1 MSNGRWF
8 WIVVLAALM
17 LSGAGPVSADTGDI
31 SLFGHDL
38 TVEAG
43 QHSRGNAAV
52 VAGSA
57 VIEEGGTL
65 SGDLAVIGGNAR
77 IGGTVEGD
85 VVVIGGALELEDSA
99 RLLGDVVAMGTLNR
113 HPEAVV
119 LGNVVAGAEASG
131 RVAELGNVLRGDTG
145 ALRPQGQTRET
156 STFMRGLVS
165 VLRFVGSLLAW
176 LIVGAMAVSL
186 IPGSMEHISDVMKH
200 SPVLSVAMGLLT
212 FLAAVILVPLL
223 TIIIV
228 GIPVVLVLVVALVL
242 GAVVGWIAAALL
254 LGARLLK
261 GGTHSKVEQVLLGI
275 VILTLMGRVP
285 CVGWLATLAA
295 VTWGLGAVVLT
306 RFGTSGQRIWEPFA
320 SLAGIDP
327 SASSPPSAAA
337 VPNVDLTQP
346 GAASQDANDKLEK
359 KDDTRPLKDLDE
371 DLAQYTKD

>member
-8 WIVVLAALM
+8 WIVILAALL
-17 LSGAGPVSADTGDI
+17 LSGASPVSADTGDI

-38 TVEAG
+38 TIEAG
-43 QHSRGNAAV
+43 QHSLGNAAV

-65 SGDLAVIGGNAR
+65 SGDLAVIGGSAR

-85 VVVIGGALELEDSA
+85 LVVIGGVLELEDSA
-99 RLLGDVVAMGTLNR
+99 RVLGDVVAMGTLNR
-113 HPEAVV
+113 HPEAIVR
-119 LGNVVAGAEASG
+119 GTVVAGAEASG
-131 RVAELGNVLRGDTG
+131 RIAELGNVLRGDVG
-145 ALRPQGQTRET
+145 ALRPQGQTGET

-176 LIVGAMAVSL
+176 LIVGALAVSL
-186 IPGSMEHISDVMKH
+186 IPGSMEHVADVMKQ

-212 FLAAVILVPLL
+212 FLAAVILLPLL

-285 CVGWLATLAA
+285 CVGRLATLAA

-306 RFGTSGQRIWEPFA
+306 RFGTSGQRIWAPFA
-320 SLAGIDP
+320 SLAGLDV
-327 SASSPPSAAA
+327 SASATPAATPSR
-337 VPNVDLTQP
+337 VDLSQP
-346 GAASQDANDKLEK
+346 SVPAPVATDDAGK
-359 KDDTRPLKDLDE
+359 KDDTRPLEDLDE